1 MIRVAPQERVA
12 PLAWRARDMED
23 RTSWQFQPT
32 MAVLQE
38 IETLEH
44 WAHRVEDPVNGLKRD
59 SVETPGLDALA
70 KAMGREIDQGTGV
83 AWVRGFPT
91 LPQLAL
97 RLTYLKIALVLGST
111 IDTYG
116 RLYEVQDSG
125 ASYRDRPIPVSQTR
139 ESTGM
144 HTDSSGKSVCP
155 GIVGLACVRQAP
167 EGGCS
172 RLASAAQAHEV
183 LRVRHP
189 QLLERLYHSFVRDVV
204 TPGGNR
210 GLDHVRQ
217 NRFPVFSYRGH
228 LSLRYMRY
236 WIEKGHGRI
245 GERLDPLDVEAFDAL
260 DAALEDPS
268 HVLAIHL
275 NPGDFL
281 FINNRTTAHDRDA
294 YVDDL
299 AAPRLFL
306 RLWLHR

>member
-44 WAHRVEDPVNGLKRD
+44 WAHRVEDPVNGLKRN

-125 ASYRDRPIPVSQTR
+125 ASYRDRPIPVS
-139 ESTGM
+139 
-144 HTDSSGKSVCP
+144 DP
-155 GIVGLACVRQAP
+155 GINRYAHGFLWQERMPWHCWP
-167 EGGCS
+167 C
-172 RLASAAQAHEV
+172 LCASGP
-183 LRVRHP
+183 R
-189 QLLERLYHSFVRDVV
+189 
-204 TPGGNR
+204 
-210 GLDHVRQ
+210 
-217 NRFPVFSYRGH
+217 
-228 LSLRYMRY
+228 
-236 WIEKGHGRI
+236 GRI
-245 GERLDPLDVEAFDAL
+245 LSVSFCG
-260 DAALEDPS
+260 
-268 HVLAIHL
+268 
-275 NPGDFL
+275 PG
-281 FINNRTTAHDRDA
+281 
-294 YVDDL
+294 
-299 AAPRLFL
+299 P
-306 RLWLHR
+306 